1 MPVNTSGIYI
11 PGKLKI
17 EDATANSSDVLKDK
31 IFYNNNGRQVG
42 TASLTSTKTVVIS
55 SDGGVPTATAGT
67 MIFKN
72 DHAVY
77 TCLGI
82 EVDYADDV
90 TTEEM
95 DVLYSAAN
103 VNYNWS
109 LYMGPNSIP
118 ISFTATFLD
127 PDYPSQSRTITCPF
141 MRPLVSRSGITAGFN
156 LSSSDLGELELVL
169 ICRGGRSSRNRYFM
183 LAWGFSENYVYLNV
197 TNYSDAHLTSSDVI
211 GIMSNYITYLSF
223 TYTNF

>member
-11 PGKLKI
+11 PKRIK
-17 EDATANSSDVLKDK
+17 DATASPEDVLMNK
-31 IFYNNNGRQVG
+31 IFYNNNGRQSG

-67 MIFKN
+67 MNFR
-72 DHAVY
+72 DGDGRAVY

-82 EVDYADDV
+82 EVDYADV
-90 TTEEM
+90 TTGEM
-95 DVLYSAAN
+95 DVFYGPSN
-103 VNYNWS
+103 VSYNWS

-127 PDYPSQSRTITCPF
+127 PKYPSKSRTITCPF
-141 MRPLVSRSGITAGFN
+141 MRPLVTRPGGTKGFD
-156 LSSSDLGELELVL
+156 LSSSELGELELVL
-169 ICRGGRSSRNRYFM
+169 ICRSGRNKYFM